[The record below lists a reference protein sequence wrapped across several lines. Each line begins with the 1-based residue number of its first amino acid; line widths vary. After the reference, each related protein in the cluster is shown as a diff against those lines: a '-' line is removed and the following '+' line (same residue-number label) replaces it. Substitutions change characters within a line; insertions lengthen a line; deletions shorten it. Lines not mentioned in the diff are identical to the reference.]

1 MRVPEKWL
9 RSLVNPDRSVESLA
23 DMLTMAGLEVEEAQ
37 PLAPHFTGVVIARV
51 LATEKHPDAD
61 RLRVCQV
68 DTGSG
73 SPLQIVCGAPNV
85 APDMLVACATEGA
98 VLPGGFKIKRAKMRG
113 VESQGMLCSAKELGI
128 AEDAEGLLSL
138 PSALATR
145 LGDNLREALDLDAQ
159 VLTLKLTPNRA
170 DCLSIIGVAREVAAL
185 TSSPLTPP
193 QWPQI
198 TPTIADR
205 VAVTVEAKDLCG
217 RFSGRVMKGVNAA
230 ALTPDWMRARLE
242 QSGQRSITALVDISN
257 YVMLELGQPTHIFD
271 LDKLRGGLN
280 IRWAR
285 DGETLTLL
293 NGQTVCL
300 TPAVG
305 VIADNGKPEQPAESL
320 AGIMGGEST
329 AVSTSTRNIY
339 IEAAFW
345 WPDAIRGRARSF
357 NFTTEA
363 GHRFERGVDWSRT
376 IEHIDYITHLIQ
388 TICGGEAG
396 PIDDQTLAVPKRAP
410 VSMRLARCSKILGIS
425 VPAQTCL
432 EIFKRL
438 NFQAEL
444 SSDQSLLTVTPPS
457 TRFDIEIEEDLIEEV
472 ARVYGF
478 DRIPARPPVAPIV
491 MSAPK
496 ESSRSVM
503 QCRDRM
509 VASDYVEVIT
519 YSFVSEVGAKQV
531 CSETPLALL
540 NPMAS
545 HQSVMRTSLLTGL
558 LECLTSNLARKQSR
572 VRIFEIG
579 RTFHDSAA
587 VAAGDWTVKGIDQ
600 PLRIAGLAMG
610 GVADEQ
616 WGQPAREV
624 DFYDVK
630 ADLEALIAP
639 LSLTTRSPSRATPAG
654 DPSPAERQT
663 QAALVAFHPG
673 RCAELLIGGQVV
685 GVLGELHPRIAQAAG
700 LTQSPI
706 VFELLLAPL
715 LSVPMPAVSEISKFP
730 AVTRD
735 LALVVGSEIPV
746 GDLISALNRV
756 KTQSKQGSWIQHIKC
771 FDDYRGKGLS
781 EKEKSLAFRFILQS
795 PEATLQDTEVDALMN
810 DILKLMQSEF
820 TARLRT

>member
-9 RSLVNPDRSVESLA
+9 RSMVNPAMSVESLA
-23 DMLTMAGLEVEEAQ
+23 ELLTMAGLEVEEAE

-85 APDMLVACATEGA
+85 VPEMLVACATEGA

-145 LGDNLREALDLDAQ
+145 LGNNLREALDLDAQ

-170 DCLSIIGVAREVAAL
+170 DCLSILGVAREVSAL
-185 TSSPLTPP
+185 TSSPITPP

-198 TPTIADR
+198 TPTVSDR

-271 LDKLRGGLN
+271 LDKLEGGLTV
-280 IRWAR
+280 RWAR

-293 NGQTVCL
+293 NGQTVRL
-300 TPAVG
+300 TPSVG

-329 AVSTSTRNIY
+329 SVSTATKNIY

-396 PIDDQTLAVPKRAP
+396 PLDDQTLAVPKRVP
-410 VSMRLARCSKILGIS
+410 VTMRIARCSKVLGIS

-438 NFQAEL
+438 GFGAEL
-444 SSDQSLLTVTPPS
+444 SGDQALITVTPPS
-457 TRFDIEIEEDLIEEV
+457 ARFDIEIEEDLIEEV

-478 DRIPARPPVAPIV
+478 DKIPARPPIAPIV

-503 QCRDRM
+503 QFRDRM
-509 VASDYVEVIT
+509 VDNDYVEVIT
-519 YSFVSEVGAKQV
+519 YSFVSEAGATQIRA
-531 CSETPLALL
+531 ETPLALL

-558 LECLTSNLARKQSR
+558 LECLTSNLSRKQSR

-579 RTFHDSAA
+579 RTFHDCPA
-587 VAAGDWTVKGIDQ
+587 VVAGDWTVKGIDQ
-600 PLRIAGLAMG
+600 PIRIAGLALG
-610 GVADEQ
+610 GAVDEQ
-616 WGQPAREV
+616 WGQTSREV
-624 DFYDVK
+624 DFFDVK
-630 ADLEALIAP
+630 ADLEALVAP
-639 LSLTTRSPSRATPAG
+639 LILTTRLPKAGKPAG
-654 DPSPAERQT
+654 EKT
-663 QAALVAFHPG
+663 
-673 RCAELLIGGQVV
+673 VV
-685 GVLGELHPRIAQAAG
+685 
-700 LTQSPI
+700 
-706 VFELLLAPL
+706 
-715 LSVPMPAVSEISKFP
+715 SKFP
-730 AVTRD
+730 PVTRD
-735 LALVVGSEIPV
+735 LALVVGSETPM
-746 GDLISALNRV
+746 GDLISTLNRV

-795 PEATLQDTEVDALMN
+795 PEATLQDSEVDALMN
-810 DILKLMQSEF
+810 DIVKLMQSEF
-820 TARLRT
+820 SARLRT